1 MVKGQQKRYCSRTVI
16 LISILILIKSRF
28 KRMRILKL
36 KQGKPSEDKNN
47 SDAKK
52 GYIYICIAV
61 LVKLE

>member
-36 KQGKPSEDKNN
+36 KQGKPSEDKHN

-52 GYIYICIAV
+52 GYIYTHSRFSQT
-61 LVKLE
+61 